1 MQSYSHVGRN
11 RCKKTVA
18 VSNNVLHKF
27 SLVELVTIVDQD
39 VPKAVSGVAP
49 GSVAGAV
56 DPEIL
61 ACSLSLVSC
70 EPRFSFS
77 SKFSFTCMVN

>member
-1 MQSYSHVGRN
+1 MQSYSHVIRD
-11 RCKKTVA
+11 RCKRTVA
-18 VSNNVLHKF
+18 VSDHVLHKF
-27 SLVELVTIVDQD
+27 SLVELVTVVAQD
-39 VPKAVSGVAP
+39 VTSVVTTVAP

-70 EPRFSFS
+70 DPRFSFS
-77 SKFSFTCMVN
+77 SKFSFTCTVN